1 MNQTILLHYLH
12 HSAVR
17 LRQEGKGAIRMTS
30 GAEIGWVVIA
40 PERRHMGRSS
50 DHSNKTMVEDLGCG
64 GNFSHNCL
72 GKKH

>member
-17 LRQEGKGAIRMTS
+17 LRQEGKRAIRMTS
-30 GAEIGWVVIA
+30 GAEIGWVVIV

-50 DHSNKTMVEDLGCG
+50 DHSNKTMVENLRGR
-64 GNFSHNCL
+64 GNFSPKGL